1 MAVSIVGQRSETLRF
16 IQMIPRTSV
25 DDDIQ
30 RYARCEYNGQ
40 DDEDDF
46 SVKEPHLAAQ
56 SANSKDVDEFE

>member
-1 MAVSIVGQRSETLRF
+1 
-16 IQMIPRTSV
+16 MIPRTSV

-56 SANSKDVDEFE
+56 SANSKDVGEFE